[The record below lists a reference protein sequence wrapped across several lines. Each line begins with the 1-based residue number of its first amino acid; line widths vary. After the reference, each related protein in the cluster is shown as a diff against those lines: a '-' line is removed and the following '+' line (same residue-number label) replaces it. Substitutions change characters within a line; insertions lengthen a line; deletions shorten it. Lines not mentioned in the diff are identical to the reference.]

1 MEAKD
6 TWISVN
12 EFSTLDNKA
21 RDGRK
26 KGGARLENLV
36 RKSQDLGGFLCLG
49 KKFKFKC

>member
-21 RDGRK
+21 HDEFSTLDNKACDGRK
-26 KGGARLENLV
+26 REVL
-36 RKSQDLGGFLCLG
+36 D
-49 KKFKFKC
+49 